1 MRKRRDEIQDEK
13 RQLENNM
20 QFINTKDDKNPFVIQ
35 LKKNTAALDKELD
48 LIKEKQKQL
57 NILERQM
64 KKAEEEASTDDESS
78 EATE

>member
-1 MRKRRDEIQDEK
+1 
-13 RQLENNM
+13 M
-20 QFINTKDDKNPFVIQ
+20 QFINTKDDKNPFVVQ

-64 KKAEEEASTDDESS
+64 KKTDDEDSKDEESS